1 MDESWAIHGIEVE
14 ILWKMFTRLSSFLS
28 LVALSILV
36 ALVVKEL
43 KTLNASLRN
52 FEVGRMKTR
61 LEDLGLR
68 KKAG

>member
-1 MDESWAIHGIEVE
+1 MESIYAPIVV
-14 ILWKMFTRLSSFLS
+14 LS
-28 LVALSILV
+28 LVAVSILA

-43 KTLNASLRN
+43 RTLNALLRN
-52 FEVGRMKTR
+52 FEVSRMKTR

>member
-1 MDESWAIHGIEVE
+1 MERVYAAIIV
-14 ILWKMFTRLSSFLS
+14 LS
-28 LVALSILV
+28 LVALSVLA

-43 KTLNASLRN
+43 KTLNELLRN
-52 FEVGRMKTR
+52 LGGSGLKTR

>member
-1 MDESWAIHGIEVE
+1 MENVYAPIVV
-14 ILWKMFTRLSSFLS
+14 LS
-28 LVALSILV
+28 LIALGVL
-36 ALVVKEL
+36 AGLVVKEL
-43 KTLNASLRN
+43 RTLNALLRN

>member
-1 MDESWAIHGIEVE
+1 MENVYAPIVV
-14 ILWKMFTRLSSFLS
+14 LS
-28 LVALSILV
+28 LVALTILA

-43 KTLNASLRN
+43 RALNAQLRT

>member
-1 MDESWAIHGIEVE
+1 MESIYAFIIV
-14 ILWKMFTRLSSFLS
+14 LS
-28 LVALSILV
+28 LVTLSVLA

-43 KTLNASLRN
+43 KTLNALLRN
-52 FEVGRMKTR
+52 FESSMMKTR